1 MQSTAHT
8 GIANPNAQKKRD
20 ETYISCG
27 ESASALRE
35 ALSVR
40 KQFSDPKTFRSLL
53 TSQTAAPQT
62 SAVALVSRRLRESCL
77 RRRRARADRDA
88 EEVRRRTVDVSD
100 TVRLSDRARWTDV
113 LPLQQYAGLLQ
124 YVPKL
129 VNVVTL
135 TRLVPIE
142 SSSTQLPLPL
152 HLIAERCPGAFFSP
166 KSFAAVQLG
175 FSNPRCR
182 MLVFNTGKLVG
193 TGCTSITEA
202 RLAALIACSHMRRHA
217 GVQLRVASFEV
228 VNTVAAVSMNATI
241 DCDGFQACHSDEAML
256 DRSSFVGMT
265 WRPAGEPIC
274 IEIYSTGRAN
284 ISKARDVKRMLC
296 SFARCIP
303 SLLKHSSSRVGAIQT
318 ASYDVD
324 ETNGDP
330 DATSDDVRESG
341 EGSASAPTLAAAEQ
355 EGRVSKDA
363 GSDGRG
369 RGEKRRRGK
378 RGEASLVDEQ
388 AGADAVEPSSSDQAE
403 LRLNVGKHAA
413 YPSKIRRTI
422 YIDRVVDGGSF
433 FSCEQEDEVGSQDG
447 DDANGGDPWSEWT
460 LRR

>member
-1 MQSTAHT
+1 MYCLCS
-8 GIANPNAQKKRD
+8 
-20 ETYISCG
+20 
-27 ESASALRE
+27 ESASALCE
-35 ALSVR
+35 ALKVR
-40 KQFSDPKTFRSLL
+40 KQFSDPKTFRNLL

-62 SAVALVSRRLRESCL
+62 SSVALVSSRLRESC
-77 RRRRARADRDA
+77 RKRRRAREDRDA
-88 EEVRRRTVDVSD
+88 EEMRKRTVDVSD
-100 TVRLSDRARWTDV
+100 VMRLSDRARWTDV

-217 GVQLRVASFEV
+217 GVHLRVASFEV

-265 WRPAGEPIC
+265 WRPPGEPIC

-284 ISKARDVKRMLC
+284 ISKARDVKRMLL
-296 SFARCIP
+296 SFAKCIP
-303 SLLKHSSSRVGAIQT
+303 SLLKHSSSRVGAIQN
-318 ASYDVD
+318 ASYDAAEMD
-324 ETNGDP
+324 GDS
-330 DATSDDVRESG
+330 DAADVDVREIG
-341 EGSASAPTLAAAEQ
+341 EDVASAFAASAAAEQ
-355 EGRVSKDA
+355 TAQVRKETCLDEGR
-363 GSDGRG
+363 RG
-369 RGEKRRRGK
+369 RKRSKGK
-378 RGEASLVDEQ
+378 RGNASTVEKGV
-388 AGADAVEPSSSDQAE
+388 GAKAVEAPSSAQGE
-403 LRLNVGKHAA
+403 VLRLNVGKHAA
-413 YPSKIRRTI
+413 YPSKVRRTI
-422 YIDRVVDGGSF
+422 YIDRVVDGESF
-433 FSCEQEDEVGSQDG
+433 FSCEEESEVDSQKG
-447 DDANGGDPWSEWT
+447 DDANEGDPWSEWT